1 MKKILDYI
9 LIFLLIF
16 FIINFFNNKKETEQI
31 PQQVIFKTLKTSYSI
46 PADVKLSITNNTSKD
61 LQLNTCNNIEITNP
75 NKEPIEIDKDLCK
88 NILLNSWEEEIID
101 YSVMFNK
108 FSDIWVYTFKLLID
122 DKEYISQSTIENRW
136 FIWKLFVWVVYK
148 PIYNLMIF
156 LLGLFWYSLWWA
168 IIVITIII
176 RLILIWPQHKM
187 MLSQKKLQA
196 LQPKIKHIQKKYKWN
211 QQQLWM
217 KMMELYK
224 KEKVNPMWSCWFMFI
239 QMPILLVMYR
249 IILNI
254 KDPSNTYYIYNSLS
268 NFDISKINYD
278 FYWIDLL
285 GKWGLVW
292 LALALFIW
300 IIQFIQVKLSMNL
313 KNKQSCKDKIVLEK
327 KKWQDSY
334 NSMMPDPDTMNK
346 VMLYWM
352 PVMITF
358 ITYSLFAGVWLYWWM
373 STIFAIVQQIIV
385 NKIFKKSS

>member
-1 MKKILDYI
+1 
-9 LIFLLIF
+9 
-16 FIINFFNNKKETEQI
+16 
-31 PQQVIFKTLKTSYSI
+31 
-46 PADVKLSITNNTSKD
+46 
-61 LQLNTCNNIEITNP
+61 
-75 NKEPIEIDKDLCK
+75 
-88 NILLNSWEEEIID
+88 
-101 YSVMFNK
+101 
-108 FSDIWVYTFKLLID
+108 
-122 DKEYISQSTIENRW
+122 
-136 FIWKLFVWVVYK
+136 
-148 PIYNLMIF
+148 
-156 LLGLFWYSLWWA
+156 
-168 IIVITIII
+168 
-176 RLILIWPQHKM
+176 

-268 NFDISKINYD
+268 SFDISKINYD
-278 FYWIDLL
+278 FYGIDLL
-285 GKWGLVW
+285 WKWWLIW

-313 KNKQSCKDKIVLEK
+313 KNKQNCKDKVVLEK
-327 KKWQDSY
+327 KKWKDSY
-334 NSMMPDPDTMNK
+334 SSMMPDPDTMNK

-358 ITYSLFAGVWLYWWM
+358 ITYSLFAWVWLYWGM
-373 STIFAIVQQIIV
+373 STIFAIAQQVIV
-385 NKIFKKSS
+385 NKVFKKSS